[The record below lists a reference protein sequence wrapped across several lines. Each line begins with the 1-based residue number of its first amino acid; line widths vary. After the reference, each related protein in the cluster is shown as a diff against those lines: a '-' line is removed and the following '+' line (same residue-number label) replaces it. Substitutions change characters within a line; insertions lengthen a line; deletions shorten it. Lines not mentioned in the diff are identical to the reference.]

1 METDQHI
8 WQDWARNLHRW
19 GVDAW
24 TADLIEAAGPL
35 ATLGAQAVY
44 LTQPLLRPA
53 LPERQLQALAGML
66 EDPDQRRLFVQTL
79 REGLST

>member
-1 METDQHI
+1 VETDRHI

-19 GVDAW
+19 GVAAW
-24 TADLIEAAGPL
+24 IADLLEAAGPL

-53 LPERQLQALAGML
+53 LSEQHLQALAGML
-66 EDPDQRRLFVQTL
+66 EDADQRRLFVQAL
-79 REGLST
+79 REGLAS